1 LDEFALNLQFQYDK
15 SEIVEWHQSRLDSL
29 VDILKSNPALKMDFT
44 THTDAIGSDE
54 YNVKLSYRRAQFI
67 SNYIVTKGISQKRIN
82 GIGMGEQVHIA
93 PNAKSDGSDYP
104 EGRQKNRRTDIK
116 LITGL

>member
-1 LDEFALNLQFQYDK
+1 MNLQFQFDK

-67 SNYIVTKGISQKRIN
+67 SNYIVTKGISQKRIK
-82 GIGMGEQVHIA
+82 GTGMGEKIHIA
-93 PNAKSDGSDYP
+93 PNTKPDGSDSP
-104 EGRQKNRRTDIK
+104 EGRQMNRRTDIK